1 MTDQQKLHELLLK
14 VEKIQKKMD
23 DNQNRQHQQNFSS
36 QLRIVND
43 LAILRFTVN
52 KICLHLGMADE
63 TFWKMYRESEAQLG
77 RAFAEKSY
85 GEDNE
90 TV

>member
-1 MTDQQKLHELLLK
+1 MTDEQKIHELLLK
-14 VEKIQKKMD
+14 IEKIQRKMD
-23 DNQNRQHQQNFSS
+23 ANQNRLMQQNLSA

-43 LAILRFTVN
+43 LSTLRLTVN
-52 KICLHLGMADE
+52 KICLGLGMTDDD
-63 TFWKMYRESEAQLG
+63 FWKMYRESETQLG

-90 TV
+90 TI